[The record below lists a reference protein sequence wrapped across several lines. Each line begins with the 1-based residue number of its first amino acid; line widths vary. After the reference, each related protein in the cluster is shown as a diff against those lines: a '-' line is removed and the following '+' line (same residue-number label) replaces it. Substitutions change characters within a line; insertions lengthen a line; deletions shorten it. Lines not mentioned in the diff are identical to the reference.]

1 MLKYFRWKHR
11 FWFSIYYFPSQRMNF
26 LCFRIS
32 SVSAFK
38 DEREDVSTHPSQ
50 KVHYNISLIYFTI
63 LYLSELWNDLN
74 YELTLLFRRK
84 KEMGLVSSMISI
96 LFFSPSIE
104 AMYEKRGGGISIGS
118 TFLQTFIAISSGNR
132 KLKKESLI

>member
-1 MLKYFRWKHR
+1 M
-11 FWFSIYYFPSQRMNF
+11 
-26 LCFRIS
+26 
-32 SVSAFK
+32 SAFK

-63 LYLSELWNDLN
+63 LYLSELWNNSN

-118 TFLQTFIAISSGNR
+118 TFLQTFIAISSGKRN
-132 KLKKESLI
+132 LKKESLM

>member
-1 MLKYFRWKHR
+1 M
-11 FWFSIYYFPSQRMNF
+11 
-26 LCFRIS
+26 
-32 SVSAFK
+32 SAFK

-50 KVHYNISLIYFTI
+50 KVHYNISLIYLRSI
-63 LYLSELWNDLN
+63 LSELWNNLN

-118 TFLQTFIAISSGNR
+118 TFLQTFIAISSGKRN
-132 KLKKESLI
+132 LKKESLI